1 MNYTSTIATSSE
13 IQLSGNL
20 VNNKKFRGNPKN
32 IKEVTNF
39 MVDVVKRAKRLTRH
53 ELNDWQRARAAR
65 YSINNPTT
73 YRLIEV
79 YKDSLMDGQLTAVTG
94 NRTLRTTNKEFIIND
109 PDGIYD
115 KERSKFIK
123 DKKWFR
129 DTLKHAHHSIYFG
142 YSLILISEAEK
153 GNIKKVKLIDREFV
167 NPSYGLWVKEV
178 TDTKGLPYKDYT
190 EVLMYAEL
198 GEGIGLLEKAVPYT
212 ILKRHSWSSW
222 DEFEELFGIPI
233 RIAKIASQS
242 DAVKQEVAHWL
253 DEMGSAAYGVFP
265 TGTEV
270 DIKENSKSDAF
281 NVFYKKLE
289 ALDREIAILVLHQT
303 MTTDQGSSRAQAEVH
318 EKTLKEVIKDD
329 EKNILTYL
337 NDELV
342 PIMRHYGYDIPEGY
356 TIGVKKV
363 VNPSEKIKIDEKLMK
378 NGYVLKK
385 DYIEEMYGSEI
396 EYHKSEKATS
406 KEVNKKKKP

>member
-1 MNYTSTIATSSE
+1 MKYTTTHTDTQ
-13 IQLSGNL
+13 IQLAGNL
-20 VNNKKFRGNPKN
+20 VNNKKFRGNPHN
-32 IKEVTNF
+32 IKQVTNF
-39 MVDVVKRAKRLTRH
+39 MVDLVRRNKRLARH

-65 YSINNPTT
+65 YSVNNPTT

-79 YKDSLMDGQLTAVTG
+79 FNDALMDGQLTAVTG
-94 NRTLRTTNKEFIIND
+94 NRTLRTTNKEFVIND
-109 PDGIYD
+109 PDGILD
-115 KERSKFIK
+115 RQRSKFIK

-129 DTLKHAHHSIYFG
+129 DLVKHAHHSIYFG
-142 YSLILISEAEK
+142 YSLILITEAEK
-153 GNIKKVKLIDREFV
+153 ADIKKVKLIDRAFV
-167 NPSYGLWVKEV
+167 NPSYELWVKEV
-178 TDTKGLPYKDYT
+178 THNKGLSYKDFPR
-190 EVLMYAEL
+190 ELLYADL

-233 RIAKIASQS
+233 RIAKVASQS

-270 DIKENSKSDAF
+270 DIKENSKSDSF

-303 MTTDQGSSRAQAEVH
+303 MTTDNGSSQSQAKVH
-318 EKTLKEVIKDD
+318 ENTLKEVIKDD

-337 NDELV
+337 NDSLLPV
-342 PIMRHYGYDIPEGY
+342 MRDYGYDIPKGY

-363 VNPSEKIKIDEKLMK
+363 VNPSDKIKIDEKLMK
-378 NGYVLKK
+378 NGYVLNK
-385 DYIEEMYGSEI
+385 DYVEQTYGSQI
-396 EYHKSEKATS
+396 EYHKSEKNI
-406 KEVNKKKKP
+406 EGNPQKKKP